1 MTLDLEWHR
10 EGSLQ
15 AVPRPAID
23 SPAMYSNTHRRPWP
37 RRLMFALVALLAV
50 LAVSCSGTASEPAE
64 RPPEPAVSASAPV
77 LVAEADADVIPLSYL
92 IRQRQLAAANAI
104 LAWFRDVNPNP
115 PGIGTLDTHA
125 WTRDRQSIAEP
136 DTGGAGYDFEVLF
149 GFSGFDPDASDY
161 DWGDTSVV
169 ADRVVDHP
177 NQTLLLDNT
186 HNSTPLDIDLTR
198 SVVLHNS
205 SSTSTT
211 HRISVDIGAK
221 LGATLGGEATGG
233 KIEAEISTNLGI
245 ENTNTTI
252 NTSASDTTQSV
263 TVKTTVAAHAA
274 TLAEIASPQ
283 VTQQT
288 GFTVDG
294 AIDGWIEIIIND
306 ELFANYWEQFCSGP
320 RYHQDGARRVVHF
333 NSFDDLYAA
342 IRGFN
347 VDFPGR
353 EDSPLFPEH
362 IASIEAARRLQWA
375 GKVTNVTE
383 NSATVRFSDVTDPA
397 AAIAEHSIPTDR
409 VIR

>member
-1 MTLDLEWHR
+1 MTKLTQL
-10 EGSLQ
+10 LA
-15 AVPRPAID
+15 AVVV
-23 SPAMYSNTHRRPWP
+23 
-37 RRLMFALVALLAV
+37 VALLLGCSGDPRPPAAAHPEAETVADPPVGDV
-50 LAVSCSGTASEPAE
+50 LAVDS
-64 RPPEPAVSASAPV
+64 
-77 LVAEADADVIPLSYL
+77 DVIPLSYL

-161 DWGDTSVV
+161 DWGHTSVV

-186 HNSTPLDIDLTR
+186 HNSTPLNIDLTR

-252 NTSASDTTQSV
+252 NTSASDTTQTV
-263 TVKTTVAAHAA
+263 TVKTTVPAHAA

-283 VTQQT
+283 LTQQT

-294 AIDGWIEIIIND
+294 AIDGWIEVIIND

-333 NSFDDLYAA
+333 DSFDDLYAA

-362 IASIEAARRLQWA
+362 IASIESARRLQWG